1 MQREWLIC
9 DSSFVDPRPSAPVM
23 NWVYEADGN
32 KETLCKKFFSP
43 SSSGGTILSYADPGE
58 VPVFQLLRAVC
69 ICATTGVLIGVAPVT
84 EAKTAKQLFSA
95 KNTPSEL
102 EPDSYGSYSK
112 GCLAGA
118 VQLPETSPSWQAMRL
133 SRNRNWGHPSV
144 IRFIERLSLRVQ
156 DVGWPGLYVGDI
168 SQPRGGPMRSGHR
181 SHQIGLDAD
190 IWLKRPLERNL
201 SRAEREKI
209 SSDVVVS
216 GMSVN
221 GKWTPEH
228 HQVLKVAASDPAV
241 ARIFVNSAIKQE
253 LCDAEPADVDRT
265 WLRKIRPWYGHNSH
279 FHVRLNCPAG
289 ALGCANQAPI
299 PAGDGCDET
308 LAWWFSDEARNP
320 KPKPGPKKPR
330 RALTL
335 ADLPMACEAVLQN

>member
-1 MQREWLIC
+1 ML
-9 DSSFVDPRPSAPVM
+9 PSLRTVL
-23 NWVYEADGN
+23 
-32 KETLCKKFFSP
+32 TLFAI
-43 SSSGGTILSYADPGE
+43 GA
-58 VPVFQLLRAVC
+58 
-69 ICATTGVLIGVAPVT
+69 LIGAASVAD
-84 EAKTAKQLFSA
+84 ARTARQLFSA
-95 KNTPSEL
+95 KGTPSKL
-102 EPDSYGSYSK
+102 EPNSHGSYSK

-118 VQLPETSPSWQAMRL
+118 VQLPETTPSWQAMRL

-156 DVGWPGLYVGDI
+156 DIGWPGLYVGDI

-190 IWLKRPLERNL
+190 IWLKRPLGRTL

-216 GMSVN
+216 GTRVN
-221 GKWTPEH
+221 KKWTGEH
-228 HQVLKVAASDPAV
+228 REVLKAAASDPAV

-253 LCDAEPADVDRT
+253 LCWSVPRDTDRT
-265 WLRKIRPWYGHNSH
+265 WLRKIRPWYGHDAH

-289 ALGCANQAPI
+289 ALDCVNQDPI

-320 KPKPGPKKPR
+320 KPKPGQKKKKR
-330 RALTL
+330 RAIRM
-335 ADLPMACEAVLQN
+335 ADLPLACEAVLKN

>member
-1 MQREWLIC
+1 MRKKTGARHHGPEG
-9 DSSFVDPRPSAPVM
+9 FRAEGAASAAPLAK
-23 NWVYEADGN
+23 NLFGN
-32 KETLCKKFFSP
+32 KRQA
-43 SSSGGTILSYADPGE
+43 ADLPA
-58 VPVFQLLRAVC
+58 RAV
-69 ICATTGVLIGVAPVT
+69 G
-84 EAKTAKQLFSA
+84 F
-95 KNTPSEL
+95 
-102 EPDSYGSYSK
+102 YSK

-216 GMSVN
+216 GTSVN

-253 LCDAEPADVDRT
+253 LCDAEPADADRT
-265 WLRKIRPWYGHNSH
+265 WLRTTTASRGASH
-279 FHVRLNCPAG
+279 PA
-289 ALGCANQAPI
+289 
-299 PAGDGCDET
+299 
-308 LAWWFSDEARNP
+308 WRSRS
-320 KPKPGPKKPR
+320 
-330 RALTL
+330 
-335 ADLPMACEAVLQN
+335 